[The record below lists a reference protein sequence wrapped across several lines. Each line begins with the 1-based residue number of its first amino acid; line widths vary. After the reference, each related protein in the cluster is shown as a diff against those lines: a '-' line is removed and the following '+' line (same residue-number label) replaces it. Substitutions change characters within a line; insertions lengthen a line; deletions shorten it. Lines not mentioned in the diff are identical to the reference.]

1 MNSAMT
7 YEITTTNYEATQ
19 SVAQRLSRFLRG
31 GEVIELISDLGG
43 GKTTFV
49 QGIANGLGYFEPV
62 TSPTFTLSNAYVL
75 ESGLELHHYDLYRL
89 SEGGVLGDELAEDLS
104 DPNIITVIEWPEVA
118 GAKLPEDRLT
128 IAIEPT
134 GDLQRRLKFTAGGPI
149 SERLIQGLSA

>member
-1 MNSAMT
+1 M
-7 YEITTTNYEATQ
+7 
-19 SVAQRLSRFLRG
+19 
-31 GEVIELISDLGG
+31 
-43 GKTTFV
+43 
-49 QGIANGLGYFEPV
+49 
-62 TSPTFTLSNAYVL
+62 L